1 MALYDDMEE
10 ELLAASNVL
19 YIDQKTADEAGTV
32 SFKYKMK
39 TNYTNPVL
47 LIVGTPLCNIEDAQI
62 EVDSLT
68 ANGKVQF
75 PEISVTYDGK
85 KLIENSDYE
94 IDGDTWA
101 VDAGTYLLTVNWN

>member
-1 MALYDDMEE
+1 MRKKGRGTKFHVYSNWVKTKWILSFVALYDDMEE

-85 KLIENSDYE
+85 NL
-94 IDGDTWA
+94 
-101 VDAGTYLLTVNWN
+101 